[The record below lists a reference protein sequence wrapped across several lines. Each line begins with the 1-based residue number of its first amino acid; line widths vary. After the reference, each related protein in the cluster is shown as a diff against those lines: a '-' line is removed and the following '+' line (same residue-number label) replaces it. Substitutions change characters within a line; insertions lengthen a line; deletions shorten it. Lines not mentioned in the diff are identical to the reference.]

1 MNDEL
6 RNWNN
11 WRYLP
16 LGTKER
22 QAWHYM
28 LRLEIQNKELND
40 RIKNVTFEFQ
50 GIEKKQRERIAESC
64 QIVESL
70 FGGAAADEFR
80 KAMK

>member
-1 MNDEL
+1 MSDEL

-28 LRLEIQNKELND
+28 LRLEIQNKKLTS
-40 RIKNVTFEFQ
+40 RIE
-50 GIEKKQRERIAESC
+50 ESC
-64 QIVESL
+64 KVVEGL
-70 FGGAAADEFR
+70 FGGAAADEFN